1 MNTVLPKNDKKIFPI
16 IVILSIVV
24 PLLVALLMSF
34 PQSGKLGDLD
44 VSFLPHL
51 NGTLN
56 SATAILLIAGFLAI
70 RSKKISLHRTFML
83 SAFAL
88 SSIFLISYVIYHF
101 QVPSTIFGDI
111 DHSGDLNE
119 AETLAIGGTRYFYLV
134 ILLTHIAFSTIIVPL
149 VLLSIYFAFSNQI
162 ARHKKI
168 VRFTFPIW
176 VYVAITGVVV
186 YWMISPYYA

>member
-1 MNTVLPKNDKKIFPI
+1 MSTVLPKNDKKIIPI
-16 IVILSIVV
+16 IAVLSVVV
-24 PLLVALLMSF
+24 PLLVAILMKF

-51 NGTLN
+51 NGILN
-56 SATAILLIAGFLAI
+56 SATAILLIAGFFAI
-70 RSKKISLHRTFML
+70 KNLKISLHRTFML

-101 QVPSTIFGDI
+101 QVPSTVFGDL
-111 DHSGDLNE
+111 DHSGDLSAEE
-119 AETLAIGGTRYFYLV
+119 ASAIGGTRYFYLV

-168 VRFTFPIW
+168 VKFTFPIW

>member
-1 MNTVLPKNDKKIFPI
+1 MSTILPKNDKKILPI
-16 IVILSIVV
+16 IAILSVVV
-24 PLLVALLMSF
+24 PLLVAILMSF

-70 RSKKISLHRTFML
+70 RSKKIELHRTFML
-83 SAFAL
+83 SAFVL

-101 QVPSTIFGDI
+101 QVPSTIFGDL

-119 AETLAIGGTRYFYLV
+119 SEALAIEGVRSFYLV
-134 ILLTHIAFSTIIVPL
+134 ILLTHIALSTIIVPL

-162 ARHKKI
+162 DRHKKI